1 MPKDHKARKRP
12 SWALNPALVHTTTQ
26 ALSNASIK
34 SAPYLTAGSG
44 VFYLSTSAC
53 SFLGRLLSPVI
64 VRSQEP
70 VTLSALSQERL
81 WTTVVSPEIDKHA
94 GRAPVSDMGAA
105 ELG

>member
-1 MPKDHKARKRP
+1 MAPAFP
-12 SWALNPALVHTTTQ
+12 SW
-26 ALSNASIK
+26 
-34 SAPYLTAGSG
+34 GSG
-44 VFYLSTSAC
+44 ASAWELIAERLSLPSVRSFLGMGSEQLPSTS
-53 SFLGRLLSPVI
+53 SLLLGRLLSPVI

>member
-1 MPKDHKARKRP
+1 M
-12 SWALNPALVHTTTQ
+12 
-26 ALSNASIK
+26 
-34 SAPYLTAGSG
+34 GSEQ
-44 VFYLSTSAC
+44 LPSTS
-53 SFLGRLLSPVI
+53 SLLLGRLLSPVI